1 MTLAVRPSPIA
12 GQWYE
17 ADPTLLARQVDA
29 FMAAA
34 ALPVL
39 VGEVVAVVAPHAGH
53 RYSGAVAGHA
63 FASLRGGQYD
73 CVAVVSPMHQPRP
86 EPLITTAHRLYATPL
101 GEIPVD
107 VDAVARLDSELL
119 TELGHGLAFLA
130 NDSEHS
136 LEIELPFLQ
145 RALAPG
151 WKLLPVMV
159 RSVEPAVSEKLG
171 AALAR
176 TLHGRKA
183 IIVASTDLSHF
194 FDQATATSLDQA
206 MLREIERFSPEGAY
220 EVERAGRGFACGL
233 GALAAVL
240 WAARALG
247 ANEVRILRHATSGEV
262 TGDLSSVVGYG
273 AAVVLR
279 RGPGTD

>member
-1 MTLAVRPSPIA
+1 MTMAVRPSPIA

-34 ALPVL
+34 ELPVL

-63 FASLRGGQYD
+63 FAALRGGRYE

-86 EPLITTAHRLYATPL
+86 EPLITSAHRLYATPL

-107 VDAVARLDSELL
+107 LDAVARLDSELL

-151 WKLLPVMV
+151 WRLLPVMV
-159 RSVEPAVSEKLG
+159 RNVEPTVSEKLG

-194 FDQATATSLDQA
+194 YDQATATSLDQA

-247 ANEVRILRHATSGEV
+247 ANEVRILRHATSGEI

-273 AAVVLR
+273 AAAVLR